1 MARQNKEESLEAER
15 FWGSIKMKD
24 KRPKLRLA
32 AKELM
37 SKAGI
42 EEGTPCG
49 IAELKKFQVHLI
61 YDLLQL

>member
-1 MARQNKEESLEAER
+1 MARQNKKTAKS
-15 FWGSIKMKD
+15 FWQSIVKKD
-24 KRPKLRLA
+24 KRPKLKIA

-61 YDLLQL
+61 YELLQL